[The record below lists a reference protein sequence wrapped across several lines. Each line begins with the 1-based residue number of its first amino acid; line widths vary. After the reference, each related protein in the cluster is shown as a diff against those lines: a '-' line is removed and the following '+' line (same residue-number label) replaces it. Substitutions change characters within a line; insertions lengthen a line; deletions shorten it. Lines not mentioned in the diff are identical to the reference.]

1 MTEILHTFLNP
12 TAWIALLTLVF
23 LEVVLGIDNMVF
35 LSIMTS
41 RLPAR
46 QQPHA
51 RTIGLFLAMLAR
63 ITLLFGISLLMRLTR
78 PLFTFHTHWIEGG
91 VTGQSLIVLL
101 GGLFLLYK
109 SVTEIHHKF
118 ENQPHTTQ
126 TSAHRSSFWQVILVV
141 VALDIVFSFDSVLT
155 AIGMISFKEYGYT
168 GAMTIMVTAIV
179 LSVMV
184 MIWFSGPISRF
195 VNTHPTIQMLA
206 LSFLILIAVMLL
218 VDAAHLAGITLLG
231 KEIHDIPKGYI
242 YFAIAFSLAVEMLN
256 MKLRKNR
263 QKKTV
268 SRKLNKK
275 KLPCCSDLFI
285 RIIYICHSSI
295 T

>member
-1 MTEILHTFLNP
+1 MTEILHTFLDP

-23 LEVVLGIDNMVF
+23 LEVVLGIDNIVF

-41 RLPAR
+41 RLPAG

-51 RTIGLFLAMLAR
+51 RTIGLLLAMLAR
-63 ITLLFGISLLMRLTR
+63 ISLLFGISLLMRLTQ
-78 PLFTFHTHWIEGG
+78 PLFTFHTHWIEGS

-118 ENQPHTTQ
+118 ESQPHATRA
-126 TSAHRSSFWQVILVV
+126 SAHASSFWQVILVV
-141 VALDIVFSFDSVLT
+141 VALDVVFSFDSVLT
-155 AIGMISFKEYGYT
+155 AVGMISFKEYGYA

-184 MIWFSGPISRF
+184 MLWFAGPISRF

-242 YFAIAFSLAVEMLN
+242 YFSIAFSLAVEMLN
-256 MKLRKNR
+256 MKLRKRR
-263 QKKTV
+263 QKKTDNSQV
-268 SRKLNKK
+268 
-275 KLPCCSDLFI
+275 
-285 RIIYICHSSI
+285 